1 MTAATLQQMSGGR
14 FMLGLGTRG
23 PQVIEGWHGVAFDK
37 PLARLKEVVEIVR
50 LALSGERVV
59 YQGEFYELPIK
70 GGQGKALRLGTSSP
84 IPPIPIYLATLG
96 PRSLEYTGEVANG
109 WLGTSFLPEQAEV
122 FLGPIRRGLE
132 KAGRS
137 LADIDL
143 HAGGAVDFGD
153 DVGQLVAARRPGV
166 AFTLGAMGSKNHN
179 FYNEAISRAGF
190 REIAARIQDLWIEGK
205 RDEATALVP
214 DELVLGTNLL
224 GTDDMVRKRVL
235 AYQNAGINTIRV
247 APQGATVTSRLDT
260 LARFMDLLDSLPSQN
275 G

>member
-1 MTAATLQQMSGGR
+1 
-14 FMLGLGTRG
+14 
-23 PQVIEGWHGVAFDK
+23 
-37 PLARLKEVVEIVR
+37 
-50 LALSGERVV
+50 
-59 YQGEFYELPIK
+59 
-70 GGQGKALRLGTSSP
+70 
-84 IPPIPIYLATLG
+84 
-96 PRSLEYTGEVANG
+96 
-109 WLGTSFLPEQAEV
+109 
-122 FLGPIRRGLE
+122 
-132 KAGRS
+132 
-137 LADIDL
+137 
-143 HAGGAVDFGD
+143 VDFGD

-260 LARFMDLLDSLPSQN
+260 LARFMDLLDSLPSQK